1 MNQEESNHLHTPK
14 YGTSIL
20 VWLALLILT
29 GLTVTFAGINLGNLT
44 IATVLII
51 ASIKSYLVLTFFMH
65 LKYENRTFKI
75 FIFVALFFLVISL
88 VLLFSDYSYMSK
100 G

>member
-1 MNQEESNHLHTPK
+1 MNQEQSNHSHTLG
-14 YGTSIL
+14 YGLFIL

-29 GLTVTFAGINLGNLT
+29 GLTVTVAGINLGNLT

-51 ASIKSYLVLTFFMH
+51 ASVKSYLVLTYFMH

-75 FIFVALFFLVISL
+75 FIFVALFFFIISL
-88 VLLFSDYSYMSK
+88 LLLFSDYSYM
-100 G
+100 

>member
-1 MNQEESNHLHTPK
+1 MNQEESNHSHTPK
-14 YGTSIL
+14 YGVLIL
-20 VWLALLILT
+20 VWLALLMLT

-65 LKYENRTFKI
+65 LKYENKIFKI
-75 FIFVALFFLVISL
+75 FIFVALFFLIISL

>member
-1 MNQEESNHLHTPK
+1 MNQEESNYSHTPK
-14 YGTSIL
+14 YGVLIL
-20 VWLALLILT
+20 VWLALLMLT

-65 LKYENRTFKI
+65 LKYESKVFKI
-75 FIFVALFFLVISL
+75 FIFVTLFFLIISL